1 MVVKDYLQALSD
13 EGLIRVEKIGS
24 GNWYWAF
31 VSDAKNGK
39 EKVLNDLKNEDAKAR
54 SQIAELDKQIAEE
67 MEQREDDDEML
78 EDSGMDRNALLE
90 AHGRLTKEVQA
101 LEMELKTYSGN
112 DPTELLRQ
120 EKESLLL
127 KESAERWTDNIES
140 IQSYILD
147 LTHDRAQVALMMQT
161 ACGDE
166 YIMGEGLKE
175 LI

>member
-39 EKVLNDLKNEDAKAR
+39 EKVLNELKSEDAKLR
-54 SQIAELDKQIAEE
+54 SHISDVDKQTAEE

-78 EDSGMDRNALLE
+78 EDNGMDRTALLE
-90 AHGRLTKEVQA
+90 AHGRLTKEVQD
-101 LEMELKTYSGN
+101 LEMELKSFSGN

-120 EKESLLL
+120 AKETQAL
-127 KESAERWTDNIES
+127 KESAERWTDNIEC
-140 IQSYILD
+140 IQSYVLD
-147 LTHDRAQVALMMQT
+147 LTHDRGQVALMMQQ

-166 YIMGEGLKE
+166 YVVGEGLRE
-175 LI
+175 LV